1 MFGSEFER
9 TVLDKIKSAG
19 AFPPTWDKMKERVLR
34 IFQNVPEALDAIV
47 LVNDVEPN
55 LDMSFYYATG
65 AHSGLFEQCAVV
77 LWPDGRSQLFTSYL
91 EETSALTSGSEVRS
105 YRKNSERDQMLSL
118 TLKEARKIGICGSG
132 LTYRMFQEV
141 RKWTSA
147 EIVDVW
153 KSVEAARLIKDA
165 DEVESLRRACHI
177 ASQVGEQLPSLLR
190 SGMTEVE
197 AAAEVS
203 YLMQKNGASA
213 PSFPTNAS
221 FGPNSAEPH
230 HSPGDDRLRPGDT
243 VLFDYG
249 ALFRRYGSDVTRT
262 FFFKKASKKQRRMY
276 EVVLEAQLAG
286 IDSIRAGANGKD
298 VDAAARRV
306 VESSEFKGLF
316 IHSLGHGIGLSVH
329 DGGRMAPD
337 LDMVLKENMVL
348 TVEPGVYVRGEG
360 GVRIEDDIR
369 VTKDGCEVLTSAPKE
384 LQVIK

>member
-1 MFGSEFER
+1 
-9 TVLDKIKSAG
+9 
-19 AFPPTWDKMKERVLR
+19 MKERVLS

-55 LDMSFYYATG
+55 LDMSFYYVTG

-91 EETSALTSGSEVRS
+91 EETSAMTSGSEVKS
-105 YRKNSERDQMLSL
+105 YRKNAERDQLLSL
-118 TLKEARKIGICGSG
+118 ALKGAKKIGICGSG
-132 LTYRMFQEV
+132 LTYRMLQEV

-147 EIVDVW
+147 EMVDVW
-153 KSVEAARLIKDA
+153 KAVEAARLIKDEA
-165 DEVESLRRACHI
+165 EIENLRMACGI
-177 ASQVGEQLPSLLR
+177 ASKVGEKLPSILR
-190 SGMTEVE
+190 SGMTEFE

-203 YLMQKNGASA
+203 YLMQKMGASA
-213 PSFPTNAS
+213 PSFATNAS

-230 HSPGDDRLRPGDT
+230 HSPGDDRLRSGDT

-262 FFFKKASKKQRRMY
+262 LFFKKISKKQRRMY

-286 IDSIRAGANGKD
+286 IESIHAGANGKD

-306 VESSEFKGLF
+306 IDSSEFKGLF

-337 LDMVLKENMVL
+337 LDLVLKENMVL
-348 TVEPGVYVRGEG
+348 TVEPGIYVRGEG
-360 GVRIEDDIR
+360 GVRIEDDVRI
-369 VTKDGCEVLTSAPKE
+369 TKEGCEVLTSAPKE
-384 LQVIK
+384 LQVVR

>member
-1 MFGSEFER
+1 
-9 TVLDKIKSAG
+9 
-19 AFPPTWDKMKERVLR
+19 MKERVLR
-34 IFQNVPEALDAIV
+34 IFQNAPEALDAII

-55 LDMSFYYATG
+55 IDMSFYYATG
-65 AHSGLFEQCAVV
+65 VHSGLFEQCAVV

-91 EETSALTSGSEVRS
+91 EETSALTSGSEVNAYS
-105 YRKNSERDQMLSL
+105 KNVERDQMLSSA
-118 TLKEARKIGICGSG
+118 LKGVKKIGICGSG
-132 LTYRMFQEV
+132 LTYRMLQEM

-147 EIVDVW
+147 EMVDVW
-153 KSVEAARLIKDA
+153 KAVEAARLIKDEA
-165 DEVESLRRACHI
+165 EIENLRTACSI
-177 ASQVGEQLPSLLR
+177 ASQVGEQLPSILKP
-190 SGMTEVE
+190 GITEVE

-203 YLMQKNGASA
+203 YLMQKKGASA

-230 HSPGDDRLRPGDT
+230 HSPGEGRLKAGNT

-262 FFFKKASKKQRRMY
+262 FFFKKIDKKQRRMY

-286 IDSIRAGANGKD
+286 IDNIHAGANGKD
-298 VDAAARRV
+298 VDAAARKIID
-306 VESSEFKGLF
+306 SSEFKGLF

-337 LDMVLKENMVL
+337 LDLTLKENMVL

-360 GVRIEDDIR
+360 GVRIEDDVR
-369 VTKDGCEVLTSAPKE
+369 VTRNGCEVLTSAPKE
-384 LQVIK
+384 LRVI

>member
-1 MFGSEFER
+1 
-9 TVLDKIKSAG
+9 
-19 AFPPTWDKMKERVLR
+19 
-34 IFQNVPEALDAIV
+34 
-47 LVNDVEPN
+47 
-55 LDMSFYYATG
+55 
-65 AHSGLFEQCAVV
+65 
-77 LWPDGRSQLFTSYL
+77 
-91 EETSALTSGSEVRS
+91 
-105 YRKNSERDQMLSL
+105 
-118 TLKEARKIGICGSG
+118 
-132 LTYRMFQEV
+132 MFQEV